1 MIHTEST
8 TIDTA
13 SNGNAHSNA
22 TSTNATNST
31 TMTTTL
37 ARMTNS
43 TRLCGTTLQN
53 GQLVAFPTET
63 VYGLGGDANNR
74 TAVQSIF
81 TMKQRPMTDPIIV
94 HVLHPINA
102 YPLWQATAFLSLSS
116 SPSSP
121 LSSSSYTAGSVSSSF
136 NASDNVEGRILQ
148 ALCNTFWPGP
158 LTIVA
163 QACIETFVIAA
174 AAAVNNTNPTNLT
187 SDTTTTTATPT
198 LPTTLSLLT
207 ANTGYIAV
215 RSPMHTVARDIIR
228 AAQSRIG
235 IAAPSA
241 NVFGHVSPTTSRHVY
256 DDFQSH
262 NVLIYD
268 EHAITDDDD
277 QDDEEIIK
285 EERKGEDNKN
295 SITSVTSTE
304 TTTTTKSATTSCTS
318 RGDVVPTLSCQVG
331 VESTVV
337 KVEQV
342 NVMDQNMTNNSHHNH
357 VSTATAPQGTT
368 NNVMEYR
375 VTLLRQGAVSCQDIV
390 RCLQDAGL
398 LSRDDDDNHPH
409 ESTASTTTNTYPK
422 IIVSSNTRR
431 ATSEHETNVAPG
443 QTIRHYSPN
452 VPSYLV
458 APECIPSSPSDTSY
472 TTSTIKS
479 LPLTATTL
487 AFLKASFVIDY
498 GQQLKSLQPYV
509 LKYMDLSVTK
519 NSQIAAQN
527 VFRTLRYAEN
537 IPNIQ
542 HILFPQY
549 LNAKDAGS
557 ATKDDEDNEDDALT
571 LAIQDRLTR
580 AASGVVLTT
589 LQQPLPPIVTK

>member
-8 TIDTA
+8 AIDTA
-13 SNGNAHSNA
+13 SNWNAHSNA
-22 TSTNATNST
+22 TSTNATDS
-31 TMTTTL
+31 TMTTAL

-94 HVLHPINA
+94 HVLHPVNA
-102 YPLWQATAFLSLSS
+102 YPLWQATAFLSSS
-116 SPSSP
+116 STSPSSP
-121 LSSSSYTAGSVSSSF
+121 PTSPSSSSYTAGSVSSSS
-136 NASDNVEGRILQ
+136 NSSDNVEGQILQ

-174 AAAVNNTNPTNLT
+174 AAAAAFTTNNTNST
-187 SDTTTTTATPT
+187 SDTTTTATTTTT

-215 RSPMHTVARDIIR
+215 RTPMHTVARDIIR

-241 NVFGHVSPTTSRHVY
+241 NVFGHVSPTTPQHVY

-268 EHAITDDDD
+268 EHAITNDDDD
-277 QDDEEIIK
+277 QDEEEIVK
-285 EERKGEDNKN
+285 EERKGEDNRNSTTSMNANTVKN
-295 SITSVTSTE
+295 ATTHRTST
-304 TTTTTKSATTSCTS
+304 
-318 RGDVVPTLSCQVG
+318 GDVVPTLSCQVG

-342 NVMDQNMTNNSHHNH
+342 NVMNQNMTNNSHHKNRD
-357 VSTATAPQGTT
+357 STATSPQGTT
-368 NNVMEYR
+368 KNNVMEYR
-375 VTLLRQGAVSCQDIV
+375 VTLLRQGAISCLDIV

-398 LSRDDDDNHPH
+398 LSRNDDENHPH
-409 ESTASTTTNTYPK
+409 ESTATTRRKNTYPK

-452 VPSYLV
+452 VPSYLI
-458 APECIPSSPSDTSY
+458 APQCMRHSET
-472 TTSTIKS
+472 
-479 LPLTATTL
+479 
-487 AFLKASFVIDY
+487 
-498 GQQLKSLQPYV
+498 
-509 LKYMDLSVTK
+509 
-519 NSQIAAQN
+519 
-527 VFRTLRYAEN
+527 FRVE
-537 IPNIQ
+537 
-542 HILFPQY
+542 
-549 LNAKDAGS
+549 
-557 ATKDDEDNEDDALT
+557 
-571 LAIQDRLTR
+571 
-580 AASGVVLTT
+580 
-589 LQQPLPPIVTK
+589 